1 MSIQIFLQG
10 KLLGIDEFLF
20 APADQDH
27 DQVFTGRS
35 HWISLLSEI
44 LPRAL
49 LAELGLAKILLGSSG
64 GGQFLLVLPQESR
77 DPAEAFLRAAAAE
90 IAALS
95 DGSLKLLWSVTEN
108 LGDWSDVRRRL
119 TEAMD
124 HRRGTPLDTGG
135 AGDLVACHSGE
146 SQPGGAGDLV
156 AGQSSGGGDLVAGQP
171 GAPDLVARHSATS
184 HDYFAGHL
192 GMRLRDAESAA
203 WSPET
208 PGRILI
214 GEGKHVWS
222 LAGSSVDPLPFARHA
237 APSDAGTEPA
247 STANLA
253 SRAAGLK
260 TWGVLRGD
268 VDNFGIRIRRAQT
281 IEEHIQLSVMFKQF
295 FAGELEVL
303 CSMPEF
309 WRKVT
314 VIFSGGDDFAVYGAW
329 DALVGL
335 ARELERLFHRF
346 AETNL
351 KDFAGL
357 EGKTITMA
365 LALAPARDASLGAVF
380 EEAGQRL
387 EAAKSSDKDCI
398 WLLGR
403 TLEWKQFAEAAELKD
418 SLMRMIGEFHCSPQY
433 LRDLCGIYRET
444 QSKMS
449 RRQARRTGG
458 ERPWRYHRRIRRILS
473 AARPVAR
480 RERERNEFQ
489 KARTSLIADLIGRSA
504 VTVKLRPAGR
514 VALEWARLSAE

>member
-1 MSIQIFLQG
+1 MSVQIFLQG
-10 KLLGIDEFLF
+10 KLLGIEDFLF
-20 APADQDH
+20 APSRQDH

-35 HWISLLSEI
+35 HWITLLSEV

-64 GGQFLLVLPQESR
+64 GGQFLLLLPEESR
-77 DPAEAFLRAAAAE
+77 AAAEAFLDAAAKE

-119 TEAMD
+119 TEQME
-124 HRRGTPLDTGG
+124 HRRGTPGFDAAPAASNG
-135 AGDLVACHSGE
+135 AAHE
-146 SQPGGAGDLV
+146 
-156 AGQSSGGGDLVAGQP
+156 
-171 GAPDLVARHSATS
+171 
-184 HDYFAGHL
+184 YFAAEL
-192 GMRLRDAESAA
+192 GMKLRDAESAG

-208 PGRILI
+208 PGRIHI
-214 GEGKHVWS
+214 GAGKHVWS
-222 LAGSSVDPLPFARHA
+222 LAGSSTEALPFARHA
-237 APSDAGTEPA
+237 APSDDGREPA
-247 STANLA
+247 TTATLA
-253 SRAAGLK
+253 ARASGLN

-281 IEEHIQLSVMFKQF
+281 IEEHIQLSVMYKQF

-314 VIFSGGDDFAVYGAW
+314 VIYSGGDDFAVYGAW
-329 DALVGL
+329 DALIAL
-335 ARELERLFHRF
+335 AREIERLFHRF
-346 AETNL
+346 VEATLQE
-351 KDFAGL
+351 FAGP
-357 EGKTITMA
+357 EGKTISMA
-365 LALAPARDASLGAVF
+365 LALAPAVDASLGAVF
-380 EEAGQRL
+380 EEAGERL
-387 EAAKSSDKDCI
+387 EIAKSADKDCI

-403 TLEWKQFAEAAELKD
+403 TLEWKQFTEASELKD
-418 SLMRMIGEFHCSPQY
+418 SLMRMVSDFGVSSQY

-449 RRQARRTGG
+449 RRQARKMGG
-458 ERPWRYHRRIRRILS
+458 ERPWRYHRRIRRILGAS
-473 AARPVAR
+473 RRPGP
-480 RERERNEFQ
+480 ERGDFQ

>member
-77 DPAEAFLRAAAAE
+77 DAADAFLRAAAAE

-124 HRRGTPLDTGG
+124 HRRGTPL
-135 AGDLVACHSGE
+135 APVIPSGSE
-146 SQPGGAGDLV
+146 GSV
-156 AGQSSGGGDLVAGQP
+156 
-171 GAPDLVARHSATS
+171 GAPDPAGTPTFVEQAPHDAAS

-387 EAAKSSDKDCI
+387 EAAKSLDKDCI

-403 TLEWKQFAEAAELKD
+403 TLEWKQFAEAADLRD

-433 LRDLCGIYRET
+433 LRDLCGIYR
-444 QSKMS
+444 
-449 RRQARRTGG
+449 
-458 ERPWRYHRRIRRILS
+458 
-473 AARPVAR
+473 
-480 RERERNEFQ
+480 
-489 KARTSLIADLIGRSA
+489 
-504 VTVKLRPAGR
+504 
-514 VALEWARLSAE
+514 

>member
-1 MSIQIFLQG
+1 MSVQIFLQG

-20 APADQDH
+20 APAEKDH

-44 LPRAL
+44 LPRSL
-49 LAELGLAKILLGSSG
+49 LSELGLSKILLGSSG
-64 GGQFLLVLPQESR
+64 GGQFLVLLPGESR
-77 DPAEAFLRAAAAE
+77 SAAEAFLDAAAREVAS
-90 IAALS
+90 LS
-95 DGSLKLLWSVTEN
+95 GGSLKLIWSLTEN

-119 TEAMD
+119 TEQMD
-124 HRRGTPLDTGG
+124 HRRGTPLFNEG
-135 AGDLVACHSGE
+135 LE
-146 SQPGGAGDLV
+146 SAPAE
-156 AGQSSGGGDLVAGQP
+156 ASS
-171 GAPDLVARHSATS
+171 RS
-184 HDYFAGHL
+184 HDYFASHL
-192 GMRLRDAESAA
+192 GMRLRDAESAG

-214 GEGKHVWS
+214 GEGKHAWS
-222 LAGSSVDPLPFARHA
+222 LAGSSESIPFARHA
-237 APSDAGTEPA
+237 APSDDGREPA
-247 STANLA
+247 STAALA
-253 SRAAGLK
+253 SRASGLN

-314 VIFSGGDDFAVYGAW
+314 VIYSGGDDFAVYGAW
-329 DALVGL
+329 DALIAL
-335 ARELERLFHRF
+335 AREVERLFHRF

-351 KDFAGL
+351 KDFAGP
-357 EGKTITMA
+357 EGKTISMA
-365 LALAPARDASLGAVF
+365 LALAPALDASLGSVF

-387 EAAKSSDKDCI
+387 EVAKSADKDCI

-403 TLEWKQFAEAAELKD
+403 TLEWKQFAEASELKD
-418 SLMRMIGEFHCSPQY
+418 SLIRMIAEFGCSPQY

-449 RRQARRTGG
+449 RRQARKMGG
-458 ERPWRYHRRIRRILS
+458 ERPWRYHRRIRRILGAS
-473 AARPVAR
+473 
-480 RERERNEFQ
+480 REGVPERGDFQ
-489 KARTSLIADLIGRSA
+489 KARTQLIADLIGRSA

>member
-1 MSIQIFLQG
+1 MVSPYRMSVQIFLQG

-20 APADQDH
+20 APAERDR

-35 HWISLLSEI
+35 HWISLLSEM

-64 GGQFLLVLPQESR
+64 GGQFLLLLPEESR
-77 DPAEAFLRAAAAE
+77 DAAQAFLEAAAAE

-95 DGSLKLLWSVTEN
+95 DGSLKLLWSLTEN
-108 LGDWSDVRRRL
+108 LGVWSDVRRRL
-119 TEAMD
+119 ADQMD
-124 HRRGTPLDTGG
+124 HRRGTPGFDIVPVT
-135 AGDLVACHSGE
+135 A
-146 SQPGGAGDLV
+146 
-156 AGQSSGGGDLVAGQP
+156 
-171 GAPDLVARHSATS
+171 SA
-184 HDYFAGHL
+184 DAQEYFAHQL
-192 GMRLRDAESAA
+192 GMKLRDAESAG

-208 PGRILI
+208 PGRIHI
-214 GEGKHVWS
+214 GEGKHIWS
-222 LAGSSVDPLPFARHA
+222 VAGSSESIPFARHA
-237 APSDAGTEPA
+237 APSDDGREPA
-247 STANLA
+247 STAVLA
-253 SRAAGLK
+253 ERATGLA

-268 VDNFGIRIRRAQT
+268 VDNFGIRIRRAET

-314 VIFSGGDDFAVYGAW
+314 VIYSGGDDFAVYGAW
-329 DALVGL
+329 DSLIGL

-351 KDFAGL
+351 KDFAGP
-357 EGKTITMA
+357 EGKTISMA
-365 LALAPARDASLGAVF
+365 LALAPSLDASLGAVF
-380 EEAGQRL
+380 EEAGERL
-387 EAAKSSDKDCI
+387 EVAKSADKDCI

-403 TLEWKQFAEAAELKD
+403 TLEWKQFTEASELKE
-418 SLMRMIGEFHCSPQY
+418 SLIKMITEFRCSPQY

-449 RRQARRTGG
+449 RRQARKMGG
-458 ERPWRYHRRIRRILS
+458 ERPWRYHRRIRRILG
-473 AARPVAR
+473 AARPPGAQR
-480 RERERNEFQ
+480 GDFQ
-489 KARTSLIADLIGRSA
+489 KARTNLISDLIGRSA

-514 VALEWARLSAE
+514 VSLEWARLSAE

>member
-1 MSIQIFLQG
+1 MQIFLQG
-10 KLLGIDEFLF
+10 KLLGIDEFLLS
-20 APADQDH
+20 PAAGDH

-35 HWISLLSEI
+35 HWISLLSEM

-64 GGQFLLVLPQESR
+64 GGQFLVVLPEESR
-77 DPAEAFLRAAAAE
+77 PAAEAFLQAAAAE

-108 LGDWSDVRRRL
+108 LGDWSDVRKRL
-119 TEAMD
+119 SEAMD
-124 HRRGTPLDTGG
+124 HRRGTPGF
-135 AGDLVACHSGE
+135 AS
-146 SQPGGAGDLV
+146 
-156 AGQSSGGGDLVAGQP
+156 
-171 GAPDLVARHSATS
+171 APAASAEVS
-184 HDYFAGHL
+184 HQYFAGQL
-192 GMRLRDAESAA
+192 GMRLRDAGSAG
-203 WSPET
+203 WSPGN

-214 GEGKHVWS
+214 GEGKHVWA
-222 LAGSSVDPLPFARHA
+222 LAGSSAEALPFARHA
-237 APSDAGTEPA
+237 APSDDGREPA
-247 STANLA
+247 STSTLA
-253 SRAAGLK
+253 SRATGLH

-314 VIFSGGDDFAVYGAW
+314 VIYTGGDDFAVYGAW
-329 DALVGL
+329 DALIGL
-335 ARELERLFHRF
+335 AREMERLFHRF
-346 AETNL
+346 SEANL
-351 KDFAGL
+351 KDFAGP
-357 EGKTITMA
+357 EGKTISMA
-365 LALAPARDASLGAVF
+365 LALAPALDVSLGAVF

-387 EAAKSSDKDCI
+387 EAAKSADKDCI

-403 TLEWKQFAEAAELKD
+403 TLEWKQFAESADLKESLVRMVAEF
-418 SLMRMIGEFHCSPQY
+418 GCSPQY

-449 RRQARRTGG
+449 KRQARRLGG
-458 ERPWRYHRRIRRILS
+458 ERPWRYHRRIRRILG
-473 AARPVAR
+473 AARQPGP
-480 RERERNEFQ
+480 ERGEFG
-489 KARTSLIADLIGRSA
+489 KARTALIADLIGRSA